1 MLVTRVS
8 SLAAHFK
15 ETLRHFQELCVM
27 AKVVGEDDNSL
38 ENCLVGLK
46 EALAMQKIE
55 LKVCPSSSS
64 VSFFFLF
71 LFFFFASLFLHLLL
85 FLKTKCREKNQDCL
99 GIIFRSGRVNP
110 DREKE
115 GSPTSFIKSLLGASV
130 IYVCVRVCV
139 CACAHVC
146 VCVCVC
152 VCMHVCVCTHMHM
165 HACVCVC
172 V

>member
-1 MLVTRVS
+1 MLIVLFVAVGQFDELFSQGQVLVTRVS

-64 VSFFFLF
+64 ISSSSFFYSSFLL
-71 LFFFFASLFLHLLL
+71 LFFFIYFCFLIQSVER
-85 FLKTKCREKNQDCL
+85 KTKIVQALYL
-99 GIIFRSGRVNP
+99 GL
-110 DREKE
+110 EE
-115 GSPTSFIKSLLGASV
+115 
-130 IYVCVRVCV
+130 
-139 CACAHVC
+139 
-146 VCVCVC
+146 
-152 VCMHVCVCTHMHM
+152 
-165 HACVCVC
+165 
-172 V
+172 

>member
-1 MLVTRVS
+1 MLIVLFVAVGQFDELFSQGQVLVTRVS

-64 VSFFFLF
+64 ISSSSFFYSSFLL
-71 LFFFFASLFLHLLL
+71 LFFFIFFCFLIQSVER
-85 FLKTKCREKNQDCL
+85 KTKIVQALYL
-99 GIIFRSGRVNP
+99 GL
-110 DREKE
+110 EE
-115 GSPTSFIKSLLGASV
+115 
-130 IYVCVRVCV
+130 
-139 CACAHVC
+139 
-146 VCVCVC
+146 
-152 VCMHVCVCTHMHM
+152 
-165 HACVCVC
+165 
-172 V
+172 